1 MKKRT
6 LALLLATL
14 LLLTMA
20 FAGCSGGGESSTS
33 EASTSGETSGDAST
47 SETSGETSETPAFLS
62 ENGELPIITDEAAFE
77 EANGG
82 KLTAAIVGDASRTVD
97 INEMAMVQR
106 WYEDTGVQFEW
117 TVLNSDA
124 SAATEQISLMLTAG
138 DDLPDVFWNFI
149 GGQSS
154 DFVVRYADQDVFL
167 PTQDLIA
174 EYCPTVQ
181 KVLDENAEYQLEVTY
196 PDGNMYGFP
205 YIEEMKGLVLT
216 SGPLLINQ
224 DWLDQVHMEMP
235 TTPSSKIP
243 LGCRSHIVFAP
254 NLFPVYSLHPVGAIQ
269 NSRSLLNR

>member
-106 WYEDTGVQFEW
+106 WY
-117 TVLNSDA
+117 
-124 SAATEQISLMLTAG
+124 
-138 DDLPDVFWNFI
+138 
-149 GGQSS
+149 GGYRRA
-154 DFVVRYADQDVFL
+154 VRVDCA
-167 PTQDLIA
+167 
-174 EYCPTVQ
+174 
-181 KVLDENAEYQLEVTY
+181 QL
-196 PDGNMYGFP
+196 
-205 YIEEMKGLVLT
+205 
-216 SGPLLINQ
+216 
-224 DWLDQVHMEMP
+224 
-235 TTPSSKIP
+235 
-243 LGCRSHIVFAP
+243 
-254 NLFPVYSLHPVGAIQ
+254 
-269 NSRSLLNR
+269 